1 MAFYLPLPSLY
12 AFSLFTTVS
21 SRSLLGHRSRS
32 QTTAGTTQKSRS
44 TPTGSK
50 VAGIRVAREV
60 KVELSERLTEEDRV
74 YAEDGIR
81 VEGDPRFGKGMAT
94 FGEV

>member
-1 MAFYLPLPSLY
+1 
-12 AFSLFTTVS
+12 
-21 SRSLLGHRSRS
+21 
-32 QTTAGTTQKSRS
+32 
-44 TPTGSK
+44 
-50 VAGIRVAREV
+50 V